1 MATPPRR
8 ILPGTIQVVTRRCSE
23 RRYFLR
29 PSKATNELVLYLLA
43 LAARRHRVLVHAFC
57 VLSNHFHLVVTDREG
72 CLPAFMQY
80 LDSLIARALNVSL
93 KRSEGFWATDG
104 SYNAV
109 EPLAATDIVQKT
121 AYVLANPV
129 AAGLVRRGAEW
140 PGLWTSPE
148 QLAGGVRLVARKP
161 SAFFDPR
168 GYLPESIELE
178 LSPPQGFASAAE
190 FGGLVREELL
200 QLEEHHRCEAKSLGR
215 RFLGAFRALAQDP
228 HAHPRRCEP
237 RFRLKPR
244 IASRDPSRR
253 IGALLELKKFLRD
266 YRAAWLERRSGATNV
281 VFPAGTYLLR
291 VLHGVQCA
299 GAA

>member
-1 MATPPRR
+1 MTE
-8 ILPGTIQVVTRRCSE
+8 VE
-23 RRYFLR
+23 LR
-29 PSKATNELVLYLLA
+29 KVAIVDDDVA
-43 LAARRHRVLVHAFC
+43 VR
-57 VLSNHFHLVVTDREG
+57 
-72 CLPAFMQY
+72 
-80 LDSLIARALNVSL
+80 DSLRFLLEVLGYS
-93 KRSEGFWATDG
+93 
-104 SYNAV
+104 V
-109 EPLAATDIVQKT
+109 ET
-121 AYVLANPV
+121 
-129 AAGLVRRGAEW
+129 
-140 PGLWTSPE
+140 
-148 QLAGGVRLVARKP
+148 
-161 SAFFDPR
+161 
-168 GYLPESIELE
+168 
-178 LSPPQGFASAAE
+178 FASAAE